1 MDRLDVIATFV
12 AVVDGKS
19 FAAAARKLARSPAA
33 VSRAIAALEARLG
46 TRLLNRTTR
55 SVSLT
60 DVGRQYY
67 AGARRLLDD
76 YQQTELIAA
85 GTLAAPKGLLQI
97 TAPAVFGRLHVL
109 PVVTDFLGAHP
120 EVDIRLLLSDR
131 LISLVEEGLD
141 LAVRIGELPDS
152 SLVARRVG
160 EVRSV
165 VCASRDYL
173 KRRGRPQRP
182 ADLAR
187 HDAVIFSG
195 LPSGDRWVF
204 RRKRREIAVAVR
216 PRLVLNGA
224 EAAMDAAAAGV
235 GVARVLSYQL
245 RPRVAAGTLVPILEE
260 WDDRIE
266 PIHLVVPAGRH
277 MAAKVRAFIDLA
289 ARILPSR
296 L

>member
-33 VSRAIAALEARLG
+33 VTRAIAALEARLG

-85 GTLAAPKGLLQI
+85 GTLAAPKGVLQI
-97 TAPAVFGRLHVL
+97 TAPTVFGRLHVL
-109 PVVTDFLGAHP
+109 PVATDFLTAHP
-120 EVDIRLLLSDR
+120 QVDIRLLLTDR
-131 LISLVEEGLD
+131 VISLVEEGID

-165 VCASRDYL
+165 VCASRHYL
-173 KRRGRPQRP
+173 KRRGTPQRP

-204 RRKRREIAVAVR
+204 RRKRREIAVTVR
-216 PRLVLNGA
+216 PRLVINGA
-224 EAAMDAAAAGV
+224 EAAMDAAAAGL

-245 RPRVAAGTLVPILEE
+245 HPRIAAGTLVPILEA

-289 ARILPSR
+289 AKVLPSR

>member
-1 MDRLDVIATFV
+1 
-12 AVVDGKS
+12 
-19 FAAAARKLARSPAA
+19 
-33 VSRAIAALEARLG
+33 
-46 TRLLNRTTR
+46 
-55 SVSLT
+55 
-60 DVGRQYY
+60 
-67 AGARRLLDD
+67 
-76 YQQTELIAA
+76 
-85 GTLAAPKGLLQI
+85 
-97 TAPAVFGRLHVL
+97 VFGRLHVL